1 MCPTKNSEPITDVVP
16 QADMESATTGIN
28 AALHQLHL
36 DVADST
42 KAGESASESATSMKN
57 STNKSSFVP
66 NVMEPPPN
74 GPPPLMGMNFHYS
87 QMMNLPPHQ
96 QASFLPMPE
105 YHPSNI
111 NNSNLF
117 PPNKGAVPPMDSNID
132 IPVFPNIPGP
142 DGNGL
147 NPYNMLPL
155 PQLMPPLND
164 PKMAPVWP
172 GSNSP
177 NPSITNDPQLP
188 LTTERAISNLNADDS
203 SAIDDGLSSI
213 SAKTSGTATIGIRR
227 KTFHALST
235 KDLVDSTTSNLA
247 SSSNDNGGS
256 NDEPSNETAIKSNST
271 TLGATSNVGAKTR
284 TMSTSASISD
294 RSSIFLPSN
303 NSSEL
308 TGKKPKKATEK
319 SDEEKLTDMN
329 NPKTY
334 AAAYPYGG
342 PLLQNNPLLGDN
354 GNMTPPYPGGL
365 HSPFPSGFEFGSP
378 FHGFSPILGGPTPPL
393 HRQSPIPPM
402 GPSPIPIGPVHD
414 MTNSSEKEDD
424 KAETVNTT
432 GTVESP
438 NNIHFP
444 FQMIQPGQSGTPPPW
459 IYGNPGFNPIIGAP
473 HSPHPPH
480 LHGHMPLIS
489 DHHGKNYTYNS
500 NKSDRGNNFRG
511 RHKNNDPHFYTNIN
525 KRRIED
531 ASRFVDAT
539 LDDYIG
545 NIYSLCKDQYGC
557 RFLQKQLDI
566 GGKEAATIIFEETK
580 DHTIELMTDSFG
592 NYLIQKLI
600 EKVTVKERKALS
612 VISAPFFVD
621 IALNSHGTRALQ
633 KLIECVDTPDE
644 TQIIVDALRNDV
656 VALSKDLNG
665 NHVIQKCLQKL
676 KPSEFQFIF
685 DAAYDHSLEI
695 ATHRHGCCVLQ
706 RCLDF
711 GAKEQFQELC
721 KRLLSNIDKLAL
733 DPFGNY
739 VVQYIINKETER
751 HNYDYTYKIV
761 HLLKPKITELSLH
774 KFGSNVIEKIL
785 RTSIVSETMI
795 VELLNNGG
803 EKDIQTLLN
812 DSYGNYVL
820 QTALDIC
827 HKQNDYLYDKFS
839 SIVGPLLVGQVR
851 NTPHG
856 KRIANML
863 NLSKTT
869 EI

>member
-1 MCPTKNSEPITDVVP
+1 MCPTKNPKTKTDNVP
-16 QADMESATTGIN
+16 QTDIDSTTTVIN
-28 AALHQLHL
+28 TALHQLHL
-36 DVADST
+36 DVAEST
-42 KAGESASESATSMKN
+42 NVAEDPTSTKN
-57 STNKSSFVP
+57 STDKNSFIP
-66 NVMEPPPN
+66 SAMEPPPN

-96 QASFLPMPE
+96 QASFLPAPE
-105 YHPSNI
+105 FHPLNR
-111 NNSNLF
+111 NNSNVF
-117 PPNKGAVPPMDSNID
+117 PPSKGAVPPLDSNID
-132 IPVFPNIPGP
+132 MPIFPNIPGP
-142 DGNGL
+142 DGKGL
-147 NPYNMLPL
+147 NPYNILPL

-164 PKMAPVWP
+164 PKIVPIWP
-172 GSNSP
+172 GSNSAS
-177 NPSITNDPQLP
+177 PSITNDPQLKP
-188 LTTERAISNLNADDS
+188 TTEGTISNLNADDS

-213 SAKTSGTATIGIRR
+213 NVKTPGAATIGIRR

-235 KDLVDSTTSNLA
+235 KDLVDSANSNFV
-247 SSSNDNGGS
+247 SSSNDKGGS
-256 NDEPSNETAIKSNST
+256 NDELTSGTVIKDNST
-271 TLGATSNVGAKTR
+271 TLGGTFNVGAKTR
-284 TMSTSASISD
+284 TMSTSDGISD
-294 RSSIFLPSN
+294 RSNIFLPSN
-303 NSSEL
+303 NSGEL
-308 TGKKPKKATEK
+308 TSKKSKKITEK
-319 SDEEKLTDMN
+319 SDKEKLTDMN

-354 GNMTPPYPGGL
+354 GHMTASYPGGL
-365 HSPFPSGFEFGSP
+365 HSPFPGSFEFGSP

-402 GPSPIPIGPVHD
+402 GPSPIPMDPAHD
-414 MTNSSEKEDD
+414 VASTSEKEDN
-424 KAETVNTT
+424 KVQNISTNAI
-432 GTVESP
+432 VESP
-438 NNIHFP
+438 NSIHFP
-444 FQMIQPGQSGTPPPW
+444 FQMMQPGHSGTPPPW
-459 IYGNPGFNPIIGAP
+459 MYSNPGFNPVMGAP
-473 HSPHPPH
+473 HSPHHPH
-480 LHGHMPLIS
+480 PHGHVPLIT
-489 DHHGKNYTYNS
+489 DHHGKSYTFNS
-500 NKSDRGNNFRG
+500 NKNDRGNNFRG
-511 RHKNNDPHFYTNIN
+511 RHRNNDPHFYTNAN

-531 ASRFVDAT
+531 VSRFVDAT
-539 LDDYIG
+539 LDDYVG

-566 GGKEAATIIFEETK
+566 SGKEAAAIIFEETK
-580 DHTIELMTDSFG
+580 NHTIELMTDSFG

-600 EKVTVKERKALS
+600 EKVTVEERKTLS

-644 TQIIVDALRNDV
+644 AQIIVDALRNNV
-656 VALSKDLNG
+656 VTLSKDLNG

-685 DAAYDHSLEI
+685 DTAYDHSLEI

-711 GAKEQFQELC
+711 GTKEQSQKLC
-721 KRLLSNIDKLAL
+721 ERLLSNIDKLTL

-739 VVQYIINKETER
+739 VVQYIINKETEK
-751 HNYDYTYKIV
+751 NDYDYTYKIV
-761 HLLKPKITELSLH
+761 HLLKPKITELSVH

-785 RTSIVSETMI
+785 RTPTVSESMI

-863 NLSKTT
+863 NLSQPT
-869 EI
+869 ET